1 MEMWKRCVT
10 PMSIF
15 NTGKFQKQYE
25 QAKTEETKEEIK
37 VIPERT
43 KNEQRIKIEQLSL
56 FS

>member
-15 NTGKFQKQYE
+15 NIGKFQKQYE